1 MSEPAN
7 NEHRSTGRALLVWF
21 LGVAQVITTSAVL
34 AGVGALWSLSN
45 TVSVLVSEMA
55 TIKSWQISQNIRIEK
70 QEAEV
75 KRVSDEQI
83 RRGVIIEELKGR
95 KK

>member
-1 MSEPAN
+1 MVEQDRNGTRGAA
-7 NEHRSTGRALLVWF
+7 RMLLIWF
-21 LGVAQVITTSAVL
+21 LGVAQVVTTSAVL

-45 TVSVLVSEMA
+45 TVSSLVVEI
-55 TIKSWQISQNIRIEK
+55 TNIKASQISQERRVERH
-70 QEAEV
+70 EAEV

-83 RRGVIIEELKGR
+83 RRGAIIEELKSR